1 MRKSTDKKLGAILCA
16 ALIVG
21 ILLFSIAAVFLMAW
35 TVMAWT
41 GAAGDAVGWFALGI
55 FFVMFG
61 AIIAC
66 VLLALRQRLK
76 EIRGGEE
83 EDAKKY

>member
-21 ILLFSIAAVFLMAW
+21 LLLFYIAAVFLMAW
-35 TVMAWT
+35 TD
-41 GAAGDAVGWFALGI
+41 AAGDAVGWVALGV
-55 FFVMFG
+55 FFAMFG
-61 AIIAC
+61 AIIIG
-66 VLLALRQRLK
+66 VLFALRQRLK